1 MRKDCVAPDVSVVI
15 PTYNRAEDLR
25 RCLDSL
31 VAQTYVNF
39 EVVVCDDGSTDASER
54 VAAEFLGQLDIRYET
69 AENFG
74 GPARPRNRG
83 IGMARAPIVAF
94 LDSDDWWAP
103 EKLRLSV
110 AALNEGA
117 DIVYHDLFVVRV
129 QSQTIFK
136 DRVVSSKPRASMFNA
151 LLCTGISIPN
161 SSVVVRKEL
170 LEKIGGISE
179 ERDLI
184 SVEDYDTWIRLSQ
197 LTDKFVRI
205 PAVLGYYWV
214 GGGNISAASPR
225 QIERIKVLYARHVNA
240 LAQHIRP
247 IAEGFLAYRIGRIA
261 QMCGDL
267 QTARISLGKALRA
280 PIGLPYRL
288 KAILFLAK
296 SVVARTSS

>member
-1 MRKDCVAPDVSVVI
+1 LRKDCVAPDVSVVI

-54 VAAEFLGQLDIRYET
+54 VAAEFLGRLDIRYET

>member
-1 MRKDCVAPDVSVVI
+1 MRKECVAPDVTVVI
-15 PTYNRAEDLR
+15 PTYNRAADLR

-31 VAQTYVNF
+31 AAQTHANF
-39 EVVVCDDGSTDASER
+39 EVVVCDDGSTDGSER
-54 VAAEFLGQLDIRYET
+54 VAAEFLGRLDIRYET

-83 IGMARAPIVAF
+83 IDMARAPIVAF

-103 EKLRLSV
+103 EKLQCSI

-117 DIVYHDLFVVRV
+117 DLVYHDLFVVRD
-129 QSQTIFK
+129 QSQKVFK
-136 DRVVSSKPRASMFNA
+136 DRVVSSKPRFPMFTA

-161 SSVVVRKEL
+161 SSVVVRKGL

-197 LTDKFVRI
+197 LTEKFVRI

-225 QIERIKVLYARHVNA
+225 QIERIKVLYARHIEA
-240 LAQHIRP
+240 LAPHTRP
-247 IAEGFLAYRIGRIA
+247 CAEGFLAYRVGRIA

-267 QTARISLGKALRA
+267 LAARTSLRKAIFSPIGFAYRMKALF
-280 PIGLPYRL
+280 
-288 KAILFLAK
+288 FLAK
-296 SVVARTSS
+296 SVATQRVS

>member
-1 MRKDCVAPDVSVVI
+1 MRHREVGPDVTVVI

-31 VAQTYVNF
+31 VAQTYANF
-39 EVVVCDDGSTDASER
+39 EVVVCDDGSTDDSGR
-54 VAAEFLGQLDIRYET
+54 VAADYADLLDLRYET

-83 IGMARAPIVAF
+83 IRMARAPLVAF

-103 EKLRLSV
+103 QKLQLSV
-110 AALNEGA
+110 TALNDGA
-117 DIVYHDLFVVRV
+117 DVVYHDLFIARSKDQV
-129 QSQTIFK
+129 TFK
-136 DRVVSSKPRASMFNA
+136 DCVVSSRPRSPMFPA

-170 LEKIGGISE
+170 LERIGGISE

-197 LTDKFVRI
+197 LTEKFVRI

-225 QIERIKVLYARHVNA
+225 QIERIKMLYARHVKA
-240 LAQHIRP
+240 LAQEIQP
-247 IAEGFLAYRIGRIA
+247 CAEGFLAYRIGRIA
-261 QMCGDL
+261 QMYGDL
-267 QTARISLGKALRA
+267 PTAQAFLRKAISS
-280 PIGLPYRL
+280 PIGYVYRL
-288 KAILFLAK
+288 KALLFFARSALALRI
-296 SVVARTSS
+296 S

>member
-1 MRKDCVAPDVSVVI
+1 MGHEGDSPRVTVII

-31 VAQTYVNF
+31 VAQTYTHF
-39 EVVVCDDGSTDASER
+39 EVVVCDDGSTDGSER
-54 VAAEFLGQLDIRYET
+54 VAAEFLGRLDIRYET

-83 IGMARAPIVAF
+83 IRLAKAPLVAF

-103 EKLRLSV
+103 QKLQLSV
-110 AALNEGA
+110 AAINEGA
-117 DIVYHDLFVVRV
+117 DLVYHDLFIAR
-129 QSQTIFK
+129 SQDQAIFK
-136 DRVVSSKPRASMFNA
+136 DCVVSSRPRSPMFPA

-170 LEKIGGISE
+170 LERIGGISE

-197 LTDKFVRI
+197 LTEKFVRI
-205 PAVLGYYWV
+205 PAALGYYWV

-225 QIERIKVLYARHVNA
+225 QIERIKVLYARHVKA
-240 LAQHIRP
+240 LAQEIQP
-247 IAEGFLAYRIGRIA
+247 CAEGFLAYRIGRIA

-267 QTARISLGKALRA
+267 PTARTFLKKAFFSPIGYGYRMKALLFFARSALA
-280 PIGLPYRL
+280 PRI
-288 KAILFLAK
+288 
-296 SVVARTSS
+296 S

>member
-1 MRKDCVAPDVSVVI
+1 
-15 PTYNRAEDLR
+15 
-25 RCLDSL
+25 
-31 VAQTYVNF
+31 
-39 EVVVCDDGSTDASER
+39 
-54 VAAEFLGQLDIRYET
+54 VAAEFQGRLDIRYET